1 MYYNLVDAF
10 IVF

>member
-1 MYYNLVDAF
+1 MYYHLVDAF